1 MSKTI
6 LIISGGAE
14 AVHGIKLAK
23 KLGLKVVVSDADP
36 NAPGFEFADHKI
48 IVSTYD
54 IDATVMAATKF
65 HKNVRPI
72 DGVICIAS
80 DVPLT
85 VAKVADEL
93 KLPGIS
99 IASAK
104 LATDKLAMKIRFL
117 KDKVPVPWFTSID
130 SAIDLKEKVK
140 NKSFPLVIKPV
151 DSRGSRGVLRLLEET
166 DLDWAY
172 NTAKEYSPTG
182 RVMLE
187 KFMTGPQVS
196 TESIIVDG
204 SAYTIGFSDRNY
216 EFLEKYAPHIIE
228 NGGQL
233 PSHLDYKT
241 KKAIENLIQISAK
254 SMGIKDGIVKG
265 DIVITDG
272 KPYVI
277 ELAARLSGGY
287 FCTHEIPL
295 NTGVDLVGAAIRQAL
310 GEKINLKD
318 LQFKYNRPVAQRYI
332 FPKPGKVSSVDLPEW
347 VLNDPEVSFFELR
360 VNKGD
365 IVKPILN
372 HPSRAGVVITT
383 GSKISDAI
391 NKAMNVVS
399 SVKIVTETILN
410 D

>member
-1 MSKTI
+1 MNKTI

-14 AVHGIKLAK
+14 AVPGIQLAK
-23 KLGLKVVVSDADP
+23 KLGLKVVVSDANP
-36 NAPGFEFADHKI
+36 NAPGFEFADHKL
-48 IVSTYD
+48 IVSTFD
-54 IDATVMAATKF
+54 VDATVMAATKF
-65 HKNVRPI
+65 HNNVSPI

-99 IASAK
+99 IASAT
-104 LATDKLAMKIRFL
+104 LATDKLAMKNRFL
-117 KDKVPVPWFTSID
+117 KDKIPVPWFTSIE
-130 SAIDLKEKVK
+130 SANDLKDKVK
-140 NKSFPLVIKPV
+140 NKDFPLVVKPV

-166 DLDWAY
+166 DLEWAY
-172 NTAKEYSPTG
+172 NVAKEYSPTG

-216 EFLEKYAPHIIE
+216 EFLDKYAPHIIE

-233 PSHLDYKT
+233 PSHLNFKT
-241 KKAIENLIQISAK
+241 KKAVESLIQISAK
-254 SMGIKDGIVKG
+254 SMGIKNGIVKG
-265 DIVITDG
+265 DIVITNG
-272 KPYVI
+272 ESYVI

-295 NTGVDLVGAAIRQAL
+295 NTGVDLVGIAIQQAL
-310 GEKINLKD
+310 GEEINLKD
-318 LQFKYNRPVAQRYI
+318 LQFKYNRPVAQRYM
-332 FPKPGKVSSVDLPEW
+332 FPKPGKVSSVDFPEW

-360 VNKGD
+360 INKGD

-383 GSKISDAI
+383 GLKISDAI
-391 NKAMNVVS
+391 NKAKNVVS
-399 SVKIVTETILN
+399 SVKIVTETI
-410 D
+410 

>member
-1 MSKTI
+1 LKKTI
-6 LIISGGAE
+6 LIISGGTE
-14 AVHGIKLAK
+14 AVPGIQLAK
-23 KLGLKVVVSDADP
+23 KLGLKVVVSDADL
-36 NAPGFEFADHKI
+36 NAPGFEFADHKLI
-48 IVSTYD
+48 ASTYD
-54 IDATVMAATKF
+54 VDATVIAATKF
-65 HKNVRPI
+65 HKNVNPI

-104 LATDKLAMKIRFL
+104 LAIDKLAMKNCFL
-117 KDKVPVPWFTSID
+117 KDKVSVPWFTSIE
-130 SAIDLKEKVK
+130 SAIDLKNKVK
-140 NKSFPLVIKPV
+140 VKGFPLVIKPV

-166 DLDWAY
+166 DLEWAY

-196 TESIIVDG
+196 TESIVING

-216 EFLEKYAPHIIE
+216 EFLDRYAPHIIE

-241 KKAIENLIQISAK
+241 KKAVESLIQISAK

-265 DIVITDG
+265 DIVITNG

-295 NTGVDLVGAAIRQAL
+295 NTGVDLVGAAIRQAI
-310 GEKINLKD
+310 GEEINLKD
-318 LQFKYNRPVAQRYI
+318 LQCKYNRPVAQRYM
-332 FPKPGKVSSVDLPEW
+332 FPNPGKVSSVDLPEW

-360 VNKGD
+360 INKGD

-372 HPSRAGVVITT
+372 HPSRAGVVIAT
-383 GSKISDAI
+383 GSKISEAI
-391 NKAMNVVS
+391 NKAKNVVS
-399 SVKIVTETILN
+399 SIKIVTETI
-410 D
+410 